1 MLITLSRSRASLWSG
16 WRGQAEARRQDW
28 QGALHHLPLRLL
40 QQPGSD
46 APLQQLLALLPAALG
61 ARHAALFLP
70 QAGGWRQLGA
80 SGELADCPQHG
91 AAMSPAALAGVQL
104 CQVCQANGRYHLLS
118 GLELGEERQALL
130 LLAYPRLPGRAARA
144 ELAAVVVQLAE
155 VLRAFSQDRQLRRRE
170 LAAERGVLARE
181 LHDSV
186 AQQLA
191 YLQIRACR
199 LQAVLAQPAAREQAD
214 AMLVDLRQTLQ
225 LMHRQVREL
234 ISTARLTMD
243 GCTLRQALE
252 ATVEE
257 FARRSSCVF
266 TLDNRLPAEAL
277 GSEGELQILQII
289 REALANVVRH
299 SHARRVQISLRAQAP
314 GGIEVLVRDD
324 GVGMPDDLPDA
335 GHFGLRIMRERAAA
349 IGAQLQILPQ
359 QPQGTCIQLCWRR
372 V

>member
-1 MLITLSRSRASLWSG
+1 MLISLSRNRAWLWSG
-16 WRGQAEARRQDW
+16 WRVRRQDW
-28 QGALHHLPLRLL
+28 QGALHNLPLRLL

-46 APLQQLLALLPAALG
+46 APLQQLLALLPGALG
-61 ARHAALFLP
+61 ARHAVLLLP
-70 QAGGWRQLGA
+70 HAGGWRQLGA
-80 SGELADCPQHG
+80 NGELADCPLHG
-91 AAMSPAALAGVQL
+91 VALNPAMLAGVQL
-104 CQVCQANGRYHLLS
+104 CQVCLANGRQRLLC

-130 LLAYPRLPGRAARA
+130 LLDYLRLPGRAARA
-144 ELAAVVVQLAE
+144 ELAAVAVQLAE

-199 LQAVLAQPAAREQAD
+199 LQAVLAQPSACEQVD

-266 TLDNRLPAEAL
+266 ALDNRLADDAL
-277 GSEGELQILQII
+277 GSEAELQILQII

-299 SHARRVQISLRAQAP
+299 SHARQVLISLRARAVD
-314 GGIEVLVRDD
+314 GIEVLVRDD
-324 GVGMPDDLPDA
+324 GVGMPGDLPSA

-359 QPQGTCIQLCWRR
+359 QPHGTCIQLCWRHP
-372 V
+372 

>member
-1 MLITLSRSRASLWSG
+1 MLISLSRNRASLWSG
-16 WRGQAEARRQDW
+16 WRVRRQDW
-28 QGALHHLPLRLL
+28 QGALHNLPLRLL

-61 ARHAALFLP
+61 ARHAALLLP

-80 SGELADCPQHG
+80 SGELADCPLHG
-91 AAMSPAALAGVQL
+91 AAMRAGLAGVQL
-104 CQVCQANGRYHLLS
+104 CSVCQANGRYHLVC

-144 ELAAVVVQLAE
+144 ELAAVAVQLAE

-199 LQAVLAQPAAREQAD
+199 LQAVLAQPAAPEQVD

-266 TLDNRLPAEAL
+266 ALDNRLPDDAL
-277 GSEGELQILQII
+277 GSEAELQILQII

-299 SHARRVQISLRAQAP
+299 SHARRVLISLRAQAA
-314 GGIEVLVRDD
+314 GGIEVQVRDD
-324 GVGMPDDLPDA
+324 GVGMPGDLPSA

-359 QPQGTCIQLCWRR
+359 QPHGTCIQLCWRR
-372 V
+372 A